1 MTGGTTDHN
10 KIALNFA
17 SNLKFALK
25 RKQYDIFM
33 GDIKLSIQN
42 YDEGDKFFYYRS
54 IPQFQ
59 QYILISIVF
68 IYL

>member
-1 MTGGTTDHN
+1 MIESDRVMFFY
-10 KIALNFA
+10 NFA
-17 SNLKFALK
+17 SHLKFTLK

-59 QYILISIVF
+59 EYILISIVF

>member
-1 MTGGTTDHN
+1 MIESDRVIFFYG
-10 KIALNFA
+10 FA
-17 SNLKFALK
+17 SHLKFTLK
-25 RKQYDIFM
+25 RKQYDTFM

-42 YDEGDKFFYYRS
+42 YAQEDEFFYYRS

-59 QYILISIVF
+59 EYILISIVF

>member
-1 MTGGTTDHN
+1 MIESDRVMFFYG
-10 KIALNFA
+10 FA
-17 SNLKFALK
+17 SHLKFTLK
-25 RKQYDIFM
+25 LKQYDIFM

>member
-1 MTGGTTDHN
+1 MIESDRVIFFYGFVSH
-10 KIALNFA
+10 
-17 SNLKFALK
+17 LKFTLK

-59 QYILISIVF
+59 EYILISIVF

>member
-1 MTGGTTDHN
+1 MIESDRVMFFYG
-10 KIALNFA
+10 FA
-17 SNLKFALK
+17 SHLKFTLK

-42 YDEGDKFFYYRS
+42 YDEGDKFFYYHS

-59 QYILISIVF
+59 EYILISIVF